1 MVLSSQLSVSVF
13 ESLSLS
19 SWYHE
24 SSTSYLQIDTILKSV
39 IAEQVQQILD
49 FVVLGMKKM
58 EMSWLLFNKN
68 IEKQWTPCQHTPK
81 PLSNPHFKMQQN
93 RLRSCFDHDNGSPR
107 AANDQWKTLAGL
119 ANPGQ
124 EAYSEWI
131 QIMVT
136 IGNVECVNITVNVQK
151 KGIPNML

>member
-1 MVLSSQLSVSVF
+1 
-13 ESLSLS
+13 
-19 SWYHE
+19 
-24 SSTSYLQIDTILKSV
+24 
-39 IAEQVQQILD
+39 
-49 FVVLGMKKM
+49 
-58 EMSWLLFNKN
+58 
-68 IEKQWTPCQHTPK
+68 
-81 PLSNPHFKMQQN
+81 MQQN